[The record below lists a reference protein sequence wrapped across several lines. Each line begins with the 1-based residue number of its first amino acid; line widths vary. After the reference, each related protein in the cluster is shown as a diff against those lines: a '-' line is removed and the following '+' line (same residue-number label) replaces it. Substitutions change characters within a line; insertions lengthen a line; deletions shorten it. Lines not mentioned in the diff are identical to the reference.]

1 MKKIFFAV
9 VIVLTW
15 MGLMFSCKKSKPVEF
30 DIDYNTKLALP
41 STSVT
46 VNVPADFTTPDIN
59 TDSKNKF
66 TNQKTVQNL
75 VDEIK
80 FTRFDLSVDNGNLN
94 FLKSLN
100 IYIKTS
106 GLGDVLIAT
115 KTSIPQNVSSF
126 GMDLQDVNI
135 KDFIFNDKIQFR
147 VTVTVQTGLTA
158 TQQIKMNQTVH
169 VKAKTSK

>member
-1 MKKIFFAV
+1 MKKILVAV
-9 VIVLTW
+9 VIILTW
-15 MGLMFSCKKSKPVEF
+15 MGLMLSCKKSKPVEF
-30 DIDYNTKLALP
+30 DIAYNTTLALP
-41 STSVT
+41 STSVS

-66 TNQKTVQNL
+66 TSQKTVQNL

-135 KDFIFNDKIQFR
+135 KEYIFNDKIQFR
-147 VTVTVQTGLTA
+147 VTVTIQTGLTA